1 MVTALAALL
10 TAIAAL
16 VSAFSRV
23 ASMGRILPVLTIML
37 SSSTVGLAT
46 SIVLENHSTN
56 PTLLRRYGRT
66 VATVLG
72 KPLPQRHRT
81 SRSTVLR
88 NRRASIL
95 IPDTSTSRRESSPGS
110 VNLGSL
116 VMTTGTRRRRFY
128 E

>member
-46 SIVLENHSTN
+46 SIVLENH
-56 PTLLRRYGRT
+56 P
-66 VATVLG
+66 
-72 KPLPQRHRT
+72 H
-81 SRSTVLR
+81 
-88 NRRASIL
+88 
-95 IPDTSTSRRESSPGS
+95 
-110 VNLGSL
+110 
-116 VMTTGTRRRRFY
+116 
-128 E
+128 